1 MNFRFLFGESVINLP
16 GAALNYIQ
24 KASAS
29 ELRVL
34 IAAAG
39 GKYASFDELA
49 AVLPRARRKPRFLS
63 GAARVCSKA
72 AKAKRREIPRLYP
85 PERR

>member
-39 GKYASFDELA
+39 KAAHLA
-49 AVLPRARRKPRFLS
+49 LMEAVKQGGPGLTVLPPLFVREEN
-63 GAARVCSKA
+63 GAPSREY
-72 AKAKRREIPRLYP
+72 REIYGGIV
-85 PERR
+85 